1 MIKIIAATLLILL
14 PDAFAFAAAQTAD
27 WETMTCKDQRSKKVM
42 RLMSIDHQSYAVAM
56 ERTESEFKICICSRG
71 DEAKIAVD
79 ALVDSH
85 EIELLLSEPVRTI
98 TTSIEY
104 GRDFNIMFYDGN
116 KKCYITINKTEL
128 CKNSGFISDAKSYF
142 DVPLHYDEDS
152 NMCVVELDHKAFKAE
167 N

>member
-42 RLMSIDHQSYAVAM
+42 RLMAIDHQSYAVAM

-98 TTSIEY
+98 TTNIEY
-104 GRDFNIMFYDGN
+104 GRDFNIMFNGGN
-116 KKCYITINKTEL
+116 NRCYLHVSKPAL
-128 CKNSGFISDAKSYF
+128 CNNSGFMNDAKSYF
-142 DVPLHYDEDS
+142 DVPFHYDADLDL
-152 NMCVVELDHKAFKAE
+152 CVVEQDHNVFK
-167 N
+167 